1 MKMNLA
7 NYENALSEVGFNLK
21 TKALKSIIKN
31 NTKTFDLLKVNLT
44 SFGEPDASANVWAAM
59 LLNYHLNGSTPN
71 LGGIIG
77 NKAYV
82 LINERTD
89 ADKRARAFDYFKST
103 VAPKTF
109 NRWAT
114 ALAIIERVAKD
125 EKQAPQDDVKDLTLA
140 EIQALLGYKIRIV
153 A

>member
-1 MKMNLA
+1 MNLA

-31 NTKTFDLLKVNLT
+31 NTKTFDLYKINLT
-44 SFGEPDASANVWAAM
+44 SFGEPDESANAWAAM
-59 LLNYHLNGSTPN
+59 LLNYHLNGSRPN
-71 LGGIIG
+71 FGGILSSQ
-77 NKAYV
+77 AYV
-82 LINERTD
+82 LTNEKTD
-89 ADKRARAFDYFKST
+89 ADKRERAFNYFKST
-103 VAPKTF
+103 VAPRTF
-109 NRWAT
+109 NRWAK

>member
-1 MKMNLA
+1 MNLA

-31 NTKTFDLLKVNLT
+31 NTKTFNLYKINLT
-44 SFGEPDASANVWAAM
+44 SFGETDASANVWAAM
-59 LLNYHLNGSTPN
+59 LLNYHLNGSRPN
-71 LGGIIG
+71 LGSIID
-77 NKAYV
+77 NRAYA

-89 ADKRARAFDYFKST
+89 ADKRARAFNYFKST

>member
-1 MKMNLA
+1 MNLA

-31 NTKTFDLLKVNLT
+31 NTKAFDLYKVNLT
-44 SFGEPDASANVWAAM
+44 SFGETDANANVWAAM
-59 LLNYHLNGSTPN
+59 LLNYHYNGSKPN
-71 LGGIIG
+71 FGGILMS
-77 NKAYV
+77 KTYM
-82 LINERTD
+82 LTNERID
-89 ADKRARAFDYFKST
+89 DIKRKSAFDYFKST

-109 NRWAT
+109 NRWAK
-114 ALAIIERVAKD
+114 ALEIIERVAKD
-125 EKQAPQDDVKDLTLA
+125 EKQTVYEDVKDLTLA